1 MKELNIMKNLLFTL
15 ALLVS
20 FNSFGQTAED
30 YIDRAE
36 SKYDAGDF
44 YGAIADY
51 TKVIELEPSESSEI
65 YLEIGIIK
73 DELNDQYG
81 AIADFSKAIE
91 LDPNNYE
98 AYYEIGL
105 TKYVLEDFKGAL
117 ADINFYLGL
126 NLPLPGP
133 YIYYVRGDIKAELND
148 QYGAIADFSKAIEL
162 DPNYADAFLLRG
174 LSKYEL
180 GDTRGCC
187 SDFIKASKLGNK
199 YATDLYSK
207 LCK

>member
-1 MKELNIMKNLLFTL
+1 MKKILFTL

-20 FNSFGQTAED
+20 FCTIGQTAED

-44 YGAIADY
+44 YGAIEDY
-51 TKVIELEPSESSEI
+51 TKVIELEPNESSEI

-73 DELNDQYG
+73 DEELKDHYG
-81 AIADFSKAIE
+81 AIAAFSKAIE
-91 LDPNNYE
+91 LDPNNHE
-98 AYYEIGL
+98 AYYEIGIA
-105 TKYVLEDFKGAL
+105 KYNLEDFKGAL

-126 NLPLPGP
+126 NLQLPGP

-148 QYGAIADFSKAIEL
+148 QYGAISDFSKAIEL

-180 GDTRGCC
+180 GDMRGRC